1 MYYSRHFVMAFLLIA
16 SLTACLTIV
25 VFATVRVSEGTMGV
39 MPKPQFFIASG
50 NIFNDNPHNDP
61 VK

>member
-39 MPKPQFFIASG
+39 MPKPQIFIASG
-50 NIFNDNPHNDP
+50 NIFSAKTHNDL

>member
-1 MYYSRHFVMAFLLIA
+1 MAFLLIA

-50 NIFNDNPHNDP
+50 NIFNYNPHNDP

>member
-1 MYYSRHFVMAFLLIA
+1 MAILLIV

-25 VFATVRVSEGTMGV
+25 VFTTGRVSEGTMGE

-50 NIFNDNPHNDP
+50 DIISGKTHIDP
-61 VK
+61 MK

>member
-1 MYYSRHFVMAFLLIA
+1 MTILLVA
-16 SLTACLTIV
+16 SLMACLTIV
-25 VFATVRVSEGTMGV
+25 VFATMHVSDGTMGV

-50 NIFNDNPHNDP
+50 NIFNGNPHNHP